1 MGGKDTRARENV
13 LRYITENP
21 GCNYEA
27 ICIHNGIT
35 KTLCNRIL
43 AEFEELDKVQHI
55 PSGGHIRYYPTEI
68 DGKKVSL
75 KVKAVPNVFGTPG
88 SLRDTTYVEM
98 EVEEPPEPET
108 KEPVDLESLFSG
120 LDALKGIHTG
130 TSADD
135 HIRLAVEE
143 MEKLLEDAVS
153 SCPFCGGKSR
163 LCCTSGKY
171 RIECTCGALF
181 AYSPGTESASATVKA
196 FNRRA
201 GQ

>member
-43 AEFEELDKVQHI
+43 KEFEEQDKVQRS
-55 PSGGHIRYYPTEI
+55 PWSGHIRWYPTEVNGI
-68 DGKKVSL
+68 RVRPNPLPEGVHPRDYLRKSSPEKK
-75 KVKAVPNVFGTPG
+75 T
-88 SLRDTTYVEM
+88 
-98 EVEEPPEPET
+98 EEPPKKEE